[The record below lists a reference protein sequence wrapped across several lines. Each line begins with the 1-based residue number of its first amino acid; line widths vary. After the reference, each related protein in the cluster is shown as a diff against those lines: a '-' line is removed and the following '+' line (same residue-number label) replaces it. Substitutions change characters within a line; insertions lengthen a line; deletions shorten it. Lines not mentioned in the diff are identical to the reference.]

1 MASPGIKYKI
11 TRKVIQ
17 AQITL
22 ASLVFWD
29 FDGVIKDSVGVKTD
43 AYAKLFS
50 GYNEKV
56 IKQIIEHHK
65 INGGLSRFKK
75 MPLYLTWARESVT
88 ESLIEDFCNRYSIL
102 VKQAVIDAPWV
113 PGVLN
118 YLEKNYLRQKF
129 IIVTATPKNEII
141 DILYTLDILHYFHEV
156 HGSPK
161 EKCNIISGVLKRFK
175 CCNLNA
181 LMIGDSKEDYL
192 AARKNMVPFIL
203 RANSFNQEFLT
214 NFEGSIIDDLD
225 YE

>member
-1 MASPGIKYKI
+1 MVSPVIKYKI
-11 TRKVIQ
+11 PRSAIQ
-17 AQITL
+17 SQITL
-22 ASLVFWD
+22 ASLIFWD
-29 FDGVIKDSVGVKTD
+29 FDGVIKDSVGVKKD

-50 GYNEKV
+50 GYDRKV
-56 IKQIIEHHK
+56 VRLIIEHNK

-75 MPLYLTWARESVT
+75 IPLYLTWACESVT

-113 PGVLN
+113 PGLLN
-118 YLEKNYLRQKF
+118 YLKKNYLRQKF
-129 IIVTATPKNEII
+129 IIVTATPQNEIV
-141 DILYTLDILHYFHEV
+141 DILYTLGISHYFYEV

-161 EKCNIISGVLKRFK
+161 EKCNVISDVLKRFK
-175 CCNLNA
+175 CNNLNA

-192 AARKNMVPFIL
+192 AAHKNMVPFIL

-214 NFEGSIIDDLD
+214 NFDGPIIVDLD